1 MLLLNRLS
9 FSHCSADLK
18 CTVNPLY
25 DGLQNGGAGVMNPF
39 LAVSNDL
46 VPVGSGIWHLSPDS
60 VPSPE
65 RRAA

>member
-18 CTVNPLY
+18 CTTNPLC
-25 DGLQNGGAGVMNPF
+25 DGLQNGGASAMNPF
-39 LAVSNDL
+39 LAVSNDP
-46 VPVGSGIWHLSPDS
+46 VPVGSGVWHLSLDS
-60 VPSPE
+60 TPSPE